1 MAWQSERWR
10 EWTGSSVCVSL
21 SSNCMKQRLSI
32 VSHHGECDGNLSVAM
47 GNSNTCR
54 GSCGNGS
61 GLMRLRAVLDAMR
74 TLLTS
79 VDIFVTA
86 YPDLHKNI
94 AVLFAH
100 EHDEGCLISLLF

>member
-1 MAWQSERWR
+1 M
-10 EWTGSSVCVSL
+10 CVSL
-21 SSNCMKQRLSI
+21 SSNCMKQWLSK
-32 VSHHGECDGNLSVAM
+32 GECSGNLSAAIG
-47 GNSNTCR
+47 GNSACR
-54 GSCGNGS
+54 GSSWIGS

-86 YPDLHKNI
+86 YPDFHKNI

-100 EHDEGCLISLLF
+100 EHDEGCLVSLLF